1 MEQQVENYL
10 LMDRQVKD
18 LLLETPEQML
28 LLKDVATMVAN
39 I

>member
-18 LLLETPEQML
+18 LLLETPDQML